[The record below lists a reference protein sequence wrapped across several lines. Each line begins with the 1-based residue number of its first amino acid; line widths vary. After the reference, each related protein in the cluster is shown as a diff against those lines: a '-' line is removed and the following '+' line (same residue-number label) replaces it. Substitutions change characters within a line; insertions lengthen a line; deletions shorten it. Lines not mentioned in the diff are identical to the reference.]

1 MTKVLTK
8 QETQM
13 KKLRRINDKGL
24 KQLLLY
30 RFLNHY
36 GYDKGEI
43 TAKAIIQDI
52 TQLIEDYFL
61 VTTIPEDGL
70 QYLNYGQLVWMAV
83 PTDEYPQRGKT
94 IAATR
99 MKPVVLSFI
108 TDNDVAHIAHGFDSK
123 TMRKKK
129 LQRWTHEAF
138 DQGALLTQLDLAV
151 LLGVCDA
158 VISTYV
164 QEIYKESG
172 TVLPTRGNIHDM
184 SGALTHKREI
194 IGLYLQGYL
203 TPEIA
208 VKTQHSKEAIDR
220 YIKDFHRVQT
230 LWKHGITNIDD
241 ISQLARL
248 SKSVTQQ
255 YIDLLPEKERK
266 LKMSKNKRR
275 TKIPTA

>member
-1 MTKVLTK
+1 MTKGLTK
-8 QETQM
+8 QEVQM
-13 KKLRRINDKGL
+13 KKFRRINDKGL

-43 TAKAIIQDI
+43 TAKAIVGDI
-52 TQLIEDYFL
+52 VGLIDDYFL
-61 VTTIPEDGL
+61 VTTIPKDGR

-108 TDNDVAHIAHGFDSK
+108 TDDDVAHIAHGFDSK
-123 TMRKKK
+123 TLRKKK

-164 QEIYKESG
+164 KEIYKESG

-208 VKTQHSKEAIDR
+208 VKTHHSKEAVDR

-230 LWKHGITNIDD
+230 LWNHGITNVDEIA
-241 ISQLARL
+241 QLARL
-248 SKSVTQQ
+248 SKSVAQQ
-255 YIDLLPEKERK
+255 YIDVLPEKDRK
-266 LKMSKNKRR
+266 PKLSKNERR
-275 TKIPTA
+275 TKMPAG